1 MSKTNEPVPAKV
13 SRTVRATAKAVP
25 QADALAALNNVVE
38 AGREYLR
45 LREEHTTKRAQLDA
59 YATLETNRIRAAE
72 RVLADYFERVF
83 DERSDNFDEMWSR
96 LDTAAEEGDD
106 DTVRTMLGGIVQLA
120 QTSPLSGLADLP
132 ALRAAFDD
140 PNTVWEL

>member
-1 MSKTNEPVPAKV
+1 MTETNKSHLAKV
-13 SRTVRATAKAVP
+13 SKPTKVVAGVVG

-45 LREEHTTKRAQLDA
+45 LHEEETTKRARLDA
-59 YATLETNRIRAAE
+59 YRTVETERVRAAE
-72 RVLADYFERVF
+72 RVLTDYFNHVFAERA
-83 DERSDNFDEMWSR
+83 DNFQQMWSR
-96 LDTAAEEGDD
+96 LDEAAEKGDD
-106 DTVRTMLGGIVQLA
+106 DTVRNMLGGIVQLA
-120 QTSPLSGLADLP
+120 QASPLSGLADLP

>member
-1 MSKTNEPVPAKV
+1 MTESEKRQLAKV
-13 SRTVRATAKAVP
+13 SKPVKPVVTVVG

-45 LREEHTTKRAQLDA
+45 LREEETTKRARLDA
-59 YATLETNRIRAAE
+59 YRAVETERVRAAE
-72 RVLADYFERVF
+72 RVLTDYFNRVF
-83 DERSDNFDEMWSR
+83 AERSDNFQEMWSR
-96 LDTAAEEGDD
+96 LDEAAEDGDD
-106 DTVRTMLGGIVQLA
+106 DTVRNMLGGIVQLA
-120 QTSPLSGLADLP
+120 QSSPLSGLADLP